1 MTSLV
6 KAGLVA
12 KSLEEGAYHG
22 IVTRSVVVFVVRK
35 GNPKHIRTWNDLV
48 KPGVD
53 VRRRRTSRPRA
64 APSGT

>member
-12 KSLEEGAYHG
+12 KSWKKEPFHG

-35 GNPKHIRTWNDLV
+35 GNPKHIRSWNDLV

-53 VRRRRTSRPRA
+53 VARRRTSRPPA